1 MRSDRRRIA
10 YLPIGVAALIAVH
23 ASTAAQNAPA
33 PPAQAPP
40 KRAEAPKPAPPK
52 PKPAPKPQP
61 PPRRPPQSEDDAI
74 VRDLELYMLF
84 EMLNDY
90 ELFYDDD
97 ETRQT
102 TPKTR

>member
-1 MRSDRRRIA
+1 MARSA
-10 YLPIGVAALIAVH
+10 FLLIALLGASEVH
-23 ASTAAQNAPA
+23 AQAPPAPRPPKPAQKKPAPPRAKAKPPA
-33 PPAQAPP
+33 PPAKTHP
-40 KRAEAPKPAPPK
+40 
-52 PKPAPKPQP
+52 
-61 PPRRPPQSEDDAI
+61 EDEAI